1 MTVIMGHKTANKMYL
16 GADNRIC
23 TTEDEFVRDNDMK
36 IVAVNNDLAVAFS
49 GSHGMQFLF
58 ELFAK
63 KKRKYMRVEDALR
76 TLKTVYRFS
85 KILWIRKKYRLAL
98 NCASRFL
105 VAGKDKKGE
114 YCIYAV
120 SILNRKLEKPLLVN
134 TFMFPPADA
143 DEKNCCEIFRNYI
156 RKSDNDFIQKTV
168 KDIAQISKVISSSGD
183 IWEYDMTTGKS
194 LLKHFK

>member
-1 MTVIMGHKTANKMYL
+1 MYL

-58 ELFAK
+58 ELFTK
-63 KKRKYMRVEDALR
+63 
-76 TLKTVYRFS
+76 
-85 KILWIRKKYRLAL
+85 
-98 NCASRFL
+98 
-105 VAGKDKKGE
+105 KKGE
-114 YCIYAV
+114 YCIYTV

-183 IWEYDMTTGKS
+183 IWKYDMTTGKS
-194 LLKHFK
+194 LLKHF